1 MNNKSYIKIIG
12 TIQDNST
19 NQTVAEAFQ
28 IYDEDLSKRQSE
40 INAEH
45 EERLQQLS
53 QQKEKCLGFFNTYSD
68 LPVEDVEEGSWA
80 IVPGTDGWYVWTY
93 GEQGWQQSSEKYEQ
107 QEIDLAGYYTKQ
119 QIDERLST
127 VQNSIPTKTSQLSN
141 DSGFVTQ
148 DVLDDY
154 ARIEDIQQQDLT
166 EYAKKSELSNVA
178 ISGSY
183 NDLTNKP
190 TVSLV
195 GTTGNYEDLTNK
207 PDITAKIAEAL
218 EASEDA
224 AAALSQLIE
233 QLQSEEGAT
242 VEGILSQLNNIK
254 DQLDDKLTEEQ
265 VLTLIRNNSGS
276 GSGSCD
282 CPKHIILTE
291 NEYNE
296 NDYQKDAIYF
306 ILKPGT
312 SGGWTFGGT
321 FPITFG
327 NKWTFGQK
335 FPINL
340 T

>member
-1 MNNKSYIKIIG
+1 MNKSYIKIIG

-45 EERLQQLS
+45 EEKL
-53 QQKEKCLGFFNTYSD
+53 QQKEKCLGFFNSYSD
-68 LPVEDVEEGSWA
+68 LPTDNVAEGSWA
-80 IVPGTDGWYVWTY
+80 IVPGADGWYVWTY
-93 GEQGWQQSSEKYEQ
+93 DGQGWQQSSEKYEPQ
-107 QEIDLAGYYTKQ
+107 GINLNSYYTKQ
-119 QIDERLST
+119 QLDNMLS
-127 VQNSIPTKTSQLSN
+127 
-141 DSGFVTQ
+141 
-148 DVLDDY
+148 DV
-154 ARIEDIQQQDLT
+154 
-166 EYAKKSELSNVA
+166 AK
-178 ISGSY
+178 SGSY
-183 NDLTNKP
+183 KDLTDVP
-190 TVSLV
+190 VISTV
-195 GTTGNYEDLTNK
+195 GRTGNYEDLSNK
-207 PDITAKIAEAL
+207 PDIVAKIAEAL
-218 EASEDA
+218 GASQDA
-224 AAALSQLIE
+224 AAALSQLID

-242 VEGILSQLNNIK
+242 VEGILSQLRNIK
-254 DQLDDKLTEEQ
+254 NQLDDKVTEQQ
-265 VLTLIRNNSGS
+265 VLALIGNNSGS
-276 GSGSCD
+276 GSGSCG

-312 SGGWTFGGT
+312 SDGWTFGET

-327 NKWTFGQK
+327 DKWTFGQE